1 MKKVVFSLLALLF
14 ALLAEGQESQ
24 TQYNF
29 LRLPVSAHA
38 AALGGDNIT
47 IIEDDPTLTF
57 NNPALLGS
65 VGDKTM
71 NLNFMTYMQGAVTGS
86 ASFSRTIN
94 EKASWAAMAQYVDYG
109 TMKETDASNIQTGD
123 FSARDIAIEGAF
135 SYLLAKNLMSGITA
149 KFITSYIG
157 QFNSI
162 AVGVDLGLNYYNPDT
177 DWRFS
182 AVARNLGG
190 EVDAYEE
197 EYGKMPI
204 DVMVGATKR
213 LGNSPL
219 RLSAS
224 LVDLTHWN
232 YKFINHWVF
241 GIDVLLG
248 EQFYVA
254 AGYNLRRANE
264 MKIVANDEE
273 RGSSHGAGIS
283 LGAGI
288 QLERF
293 KLQVAYGKYH
303 VSSSSLM
310 INLSYSL

>member
-1 MKKVVFSLLALLF
+1 MKKLVFTLLAMLFSLF
-14 ALLAEGQESQ
+14 ADAQESQ

-65 VGDKTM
+65 VCDKTM

-86 ASFSRTIN
+86 ASFSRIVN
-94 EKASWAAMAQYVDYG
+94 DKASWAAMAQYVDYG
-109 TMKETDASNIQTGD
+109 KMKETDASNIQTGE
-123 FSARDIAIEGAF
+123 FAARDIALSGAF
-135 SYLLAKNLMSGITA
+135 SYLLAKNLMGGITA

-157 QFNSI
+157 QYNSI
-162 AVGVDLGLNYYNPDT
+162 AVGVYLGLNYYNPDT
-177 DWRFS
+177 EWSFS

-190 EVDAYEE
+190 ELKAYDE
-197 EYGKMPI
+197 EYGKMPL
-204 DVMVGATKR
+204 DVMIGASKR

-224 LVDLTHWN
+224 LVDLTHWD

-241 GIDVLLG
+241 GVDVLLG
-248 EQFYVA
+248 EQFYLA

-273 RGSSHGAGIS
+273 KGSSHGAGIS
-283 LGAGI
+283 LGAGL

>member
-1 MKKVVFSLLALLF
+1 MKKLVFTLLAMLFSLF
-14 ALLAEGQESQ
+14 AGAQESQ

-65 VGDKTM
+65 VCDKTM

-86 ASFSRTIN
+86 ASFSRIVN
-94 EKASWAAMAQYVDYG
+94 DKASWAAMAQYVDYG
-109 TMKETDASNIQTGD
+109 KMKETDASNIQTGE
-123 FSARDIAIEGAF
+123 FAARDIALSGAF
-135 SYLLAKNLMSGITA
+135 SYLLAKNLMGGITA

-157 QFNSI
+157 QYNSI

-177 DWRFS
+177 EWSFS

-190 EVDAYEE
+190 ELKAYDE
-197 EYGKMPI
+197 EYGKMPL
-204 DVMVGATKR
+204 DVMIGASKR

-224 LVDLTHWN
+224 LVDLTHWD

-241 GIDVLLG
+241 GVDVLLG
-248 EQFYVA
+248 EQFYLA

-273 RGSSHGAGIS
+273 KGSSHGAGIS
-283 LGAGI
+283 LGAGL